1 MSGTVVTPT
10 IKSGTKVTVSPAG
23 EVAVNVT
30 PLGPVQV
37 NAVVGAIAGLGIVQ
51 LTGPVTAGPGSG
63 VLATSITDGAVTNS
77 KLADMA
83 QSTIKGRA
91 AGAGTG
97 VPTDLTATQ
106 ATAILN
112 PMVGDT
118 GAGVT
123 KGLVPAAATGGAS
136 TNFLRKD
143 GTWAIP
149 PGTAGDMLKAV
160 YDPQNA
166 GYISGATGA
175 GAAVGGTLKMDAGA
189 AAASTGGSIDIR
201 GGSKARAGI
210 ITTTGSSDAGASSTN
225 RGGDIL
231 TYSTSTGIGGDIKT
245 FSTGNGTGGSI
256 NTSATGSGN
265 AGAINLSST
274 SSGNGAFI
282 TGISTGAFPAG
293 QIKTSASTA
302 ASGGTIDTTGGSVG
316 AGGAINTSGGAS
328 AAGGAINTSNGGGAI
343 DMTGVGS
350 IQMGVAATRTTVV
363 GTAVAARS
371 QSMPDSA
378 GMYLVTT
385 GGGSYLSGLV
395 VTSDTSDATND
406 IDISTGVAS
415 DSANAL
421 ILNLSSALIKQQDA
435 VWAVGTNAGGQYQS
449 AALAGTIS
457 TSGSSVTVTG
467 VSTAFLTDFVV
478 GDVITDTT
486 GAQSRRIA
494 TITNNTSLT
503 VESVWTVASSSG
515 YKRGGKAGNTAY
527 FIYVIRRSDTGVV
540 DVFFTTRNP
549 SQTVNLPTSYDSSRL
564 IGGYHNNGTPAVD
577 GVFNTDGMTASGYQT
592 INYTT
597 TLGTS
602 VDTGLQFYAGAN
614 EIWAFDFWVPVTSPA
629 AGFKFQVTAPTSAT
643 TETWAVDL
651 ADNVVPQIE
660 NITAI
665 NTLSAN
671 FAATAS
677 VKQRA
682 SMQGVMA
689 MSSTAGVIALGVAST
704 TATQTTTVHAKAYF
718 SSRRR

>member
-1 MSGTVVTPT
+1 MSTNVIVTATAGTTVAVDAATGAVAVDVTPAP
-10 IKSGTKVTVSPAG
+10 SV
-23 EVAVNVT
+23 EVDV
-30 PLGPVQV
+30 
-37 NAVVGAIAGLGIVQ
+37 VVGSAGPASGINQ
-51 LTGPVTAGPGSG
+51 LTGDVTAGPGGGSQ
-63 VLATSITDGAVTNS
+63 VATISNNAVTNA
-77 KLADMA
+77 KMADMA

-91 AGAGTG
+91 VGAGTG
-97 VPTDLTATQ
+97 DPTDLTATQ

-112 PMVGDT
+112 QMVGDT

-123 KGLVPAAATGGAS
+123 KGLVPAAVTGGAS

-149 PGTAGDMLKAV
+149 PGTATGDMTKAV
-160 YDPQNA
+160 YDPQNT
-166 GYISGATGA
+166 GFISGDVNTGT
-175 GAAVGGTLKMDAGA
+175 GGTLKMDGGT
-189 AAASTGGSIDIR
+189 ASTTNAGNVHTYGGGTAGGHGGNIYTFGTTAPGGDVTTNGGSTTTSDGGSVITNGGTNTNTQGGTVNTSGGSSASANGGNVNTSGNTSPGGSI
-201 GGSKARAGI
+201 
-210 ITTTGSSDAGASSTN
+210 TTA
-225 RGGDIL
+225 
-231 TYSTSTGIGGDIKT
+231 
-245 FSTGNGTGGSI
+245 NGGGSI
-256 NTSATGSGN
+256 NTA
-265 AGAINLSST
+265 
-274 SSGNGAFI
+274 
-282 TGISTGAFPAG
+282 
-293 QIKTSASTA
+293 
-302 ASGGTIDTTGGSVG
+302 
-316 AGGAINTSGGAS
+316 
-328 AAGGAINTSNGGGAI
+328 
-343 DMTGVGS
+343 GVGS
-350 IQMGVAATRTTVV
+350 IGMGVSATRTTVV

-406 IDISTGVAS
+406 IDISTGIAS

-527 FIYVIRRSDTGVV
+527 YIYLIRRSDTGVV

-549 SQTVNLPTSYDSSRL
+549 SQTVTLPTSYDSSRL

-577 GVFNTDGMTASGYQT
+577 GVFSTDGFTACGYT
-592 INYTT
+592 PIAYST
-597 TLGTS
+597 TLATN
-602 VDTGLQFYAGAN
+602 VDTGLFFYAAAN
-614 EIWAFDFWVPVTSPA
+614 EIWMVDVQASSTGAPSGGA
-629 AGFKFQVTAPTSAT
+629 KAQITAPTSAT
-643 TETWAVDL
+643 TEAQVFTFNAGGTAGQD
-651 ADNVVPQIE
+651 AR
-660 NITAI
+660 ITAI
-665 NTLSAN
+665 NTLTAQVIAGASCNLTIRGLLAN
-671 FAATAS
+671 SSTTGAVAIGIAS
-677 VKQRA
+677 VT
-682 SMQGVMA
+682 G
-689 MSSTAGVIALGVAST
+689 G
-704 TATQTTTVHAKAYF
+704 QTTTIAAKSYF
-718 SSRRR
+718 TARRR

>member
-1 MSGTVVTPT
+1 MSTSVIVTATAGTTVAVDAATGAVAVDVTPAP
-10 IKSGTKVTVSPAG
+10 SV
-23 EVAVNVT
+23 EVGV
-30 PLGPVQV
+30 
-37 NAVVGAIAGLGIVQ
+37 VVGSAGPASGINQ
-51 LTGPVTAGPGSG
+51 LTGDVTAGPGGGSQ
-63 VLATSITDGAVTNS
+63 VATISNNAVTTAKIADDAVTNA
-77 KLADMA
+77 KLANMA

-97 VPTDLTATQ
+97 DPTDLTATQ
-106 ATAILN
+106 ATAILDQ
-112 PMVGDT
+112 MVGDT

-123 KGLVPAAATGGAS
+123 KGLVPAAVTGGAS

-149 PGTAGDMLKAV
+149 PGTAVGDMTKAV

-166 GYISGATGA
+166 NYISGATGG

-189 AAASTGGSIDIR
+189 GAGSTGGSIDIR
-201 GGSKARAGI
+201 GG
-210 ITTTGSSDAGASSTN
+210 
-225 RGGDIL
+225 
-231 TYSTSTGIGGDIKT
+231 
-245 FSTGNGTGGSI
+245 
-256 NTSATGSGN
+256 AT
-265 AGAINLSST
+265 AA
-274 SSGNGAFI
+274 
-282 TGISTGAFPAG
+282 STGATITG
-293 QIKTSASTA
+293 TG
-302 ASGGTIDTTGGSVG
+302 ASGFAAGSLTLSAGSAG
-316 AGGAINTSGGAS
+316 AGGAINTSGGAA
-328 AAGGAINTSNGGGAI
+328 AAGGAITTSNGGGAI
-343 DMTGVGS
+343 NTAGVGS

-395 VTSDTSDATND
+395 IISDTSDAVND
-406 IDISTGVAS
+406 LDIGAGVAS

-421 ILNLSSALIKQQDA
+421 ILNLSSALVKQQDA
-435 VWAVGTNAGGQYQS
+435 VWAVGTNAGGMYQS

-515 YKRGGKAGNTAY
+515 YKRGGKAVNTAY

-549 SQTVNLPTSYDSSRL
+549 SQTVTLPTSYDSSRL
-564 IGGYHNNGTPAVD
+564 IGGFHNNGTPAVD
-577 GVFNTDGMTASGYQT
+577 GVFNTDGSTASGFQT
-592 INYTT
+592 IAYAN

-602 VDTGLQFYAGAN
+602 VDTGLFFYAAAN
-614 EIWAFDFWVPVTSPA
+614 EVWEFDAQTILTAPA
-629 AGFKFQVTAPTSAT
+629 GGSKYQITAPTGAAT
-643 TETWAVDL
+643 AAGGYERTTTTVDF
-651 ADNVVPQIE
+651 IE
-660 NITAI
+660 VTAI
-665 NTLSAN
+665 NTLQVITNGGGTTCSTKVLPMRLIN
-671 FAATAS
+671 
-677 VKQRA
+677 
-682 SMQGVMA
+682 G
-689 MSSTAGVIALGVAST
+689 STAGAIALGAAST
-704 TATQTTTVHAKAYF
+704 TATQSTAVKAG
-718 SSRRR
+718 SSFRARRR